1 VVYILFALRT
11 IETTAPG
18 QEKLMFF
25 TKRKILGVVAVAG
38 MFAVTAQLRTAIAGQ
53 TGTTQ
58 ALAVTQEPTSVAAGS
73 PEAIRLLKLMDTDQN
88 GKISHAEYMAFME
101 AEFQRLDINHDGEL
115 DLKELE
121 KSQLAVA
128 HHGGTRR

>member
-1 VVYILFALRT
+1 MLCRT
-11 IETTAPG
+11 KIIPG
-18 QEKLMFF
+18 FVL
-25 TKRKILGVVAVAG
+25 VAVLFSVGAPIKD
-38 MFAVTAQLRTAIAGQ
+38 AIAAQ
-53 TGTTQ
+53 QSATP
-58 ALAVTQEPTSVAAGS
+58 APAVSPTPNPTEVAAAS
-73 PEAIRLLKLMDTDQN
+73 PEAVRLLKLMDTDKN

-101 AEFQRLDINHDGEL
+101 AEFQRLDVDHDGEL